1 MAAMKTKRL
10 TRNLVCVLA
19 AGALLVACGQSD
31 NLGSESDGVEATAT
45 PTEDVPDAQD
55 PTPTDGGD
63 GTPDGLCDPYADYAG
78 NDGTVVTIV
87 GPIVPVEQQLFE
99 DSWAEF
105 EECTGIDIAYEGGD
119 QRAAELEAEIQSGG
133 APDIAWLSRP
143 AALARLVA
151 SGEPIPAPA
160 ATESLVAEYWNPVWK
175 SYGTVNDTF
184 YAAPVGST
192 MKSIVW
198 YSPRIFVEKGY
209 AIPTTWNEMWALSD
223 QMVADGVTPWCGGL
237 ESGSET
243 GWPASD
249 WLAQV
254 MLRLFGS
261 DVYDQ
266 WVEGDLPFSSPEVGA
281 AMDIVA
287 GWMKNPR
294 YVNGGHGDVGTIP
307 VTPVGEAG
315 VGIPTGECGM
325 LQQGSSAEDLW
336 GTVGEGVD
344 GDTEVGP
351 AGDVYA
357 FYLPEVTPDFP
368 QPVISDGLFAV
379 AFADR
384 PEVQAVQTYLASPEF
399 HTSRVARGGWVSA
412 NTGVP
417 LDAYPVDSIEQMTAG
432 YLTDPK
438 STVRLDAS
446 DLMPAVVGAGAL
458 PGQMTAWFADEK
470 STSDTLAA
478 IDAAWPPR

>member
-10 TRNLVCVLA
+10 TRNLACVLA

-31 NLGSESDGVEATAT
+31 NLGSESDEVEATAT
-45 PTEDVPDAQD
+45 PTEDVPDAPD
-55 PTPTDGGD
+55 PTPTDEGD
-63 GTPDGLCDPYADYAG
+63 GTRNGLCDPYADYSG

-119 QRAAELEAEIQSGG
+119 QRAAELEAEIHSGG

-351 AGDVYA
+351 PGDVYA

-446 DLMPAVVGAGAL
+446 DLMPTVVGAGAL
-458 PGQMTAWFADEK
+458 PGQMTAWFADQK
-470 STSDTLAA
+470 STADTLAA
-478 IDAAWPPR
+478 IDVAWPPR

>member
-1 MAAMKTKRL
+1 MIQRRWRL
-10 TRNLVCVLA
+10 FAFGVAV
-19 AGALLVACGQSD
+19 GALLVACGQSD
-31 NLGSESDGVEATAT
+31 NLGSESDDVEATAA
-45 PTEDVPDAQD
+45 PTADIPDAPD
-55 PTPTDGGD
+55 PTPTDEGD
-63 GTPDGLCDPYADYAG
+63 GTPDGLCDPYAEYAG

-87 GPIVPVEQQLFE
+87 GSAAPVEQQLFE

-105 EECTGIDIAYEGGD
+105 EECAGIDIAYEGDD

-143 AALARLVA
+143 AALAKLVA
-151 SGEPIPAPA
+151 SGGPIPAPA

-175 SYGTVNDTF
+175 GYGTVNDTF

-198 YSPRIFVEKGY
+198 YSPRVFVEKGY
-209 AIPTTWNEMWALSD
+209 SIPTTWNEMWALSD

-237 ESGSET
+237 ESGSDT

-266 WVEGDLPFSSPEVGA
+266 WVGGDLPFSSPEVGA

-294 YVNGGHGDVGTIP
+294 YVNGGYGDVGTIP

-315 VGIPTGECGM
+315 VGIPSGECGM
-325 LQQGSSAEDLW
+325 LQQGLSAEDLW
-336 GTVGEGVD
+336 GTVGKGVD

-351 AGDVYA
+351 TGDVYA

-368 QPVISDGLFAV
+368 QPVVSDGLFAV

-417 LDAYPVDSIEQMTAG
+417 LDTYPVDSFEQMTAG

-446 DLMPAVVGAGAL
+446 DLMPAVVGEGAL
-458 PGQMTAWFADEK
+458 PEQMTAWFADQK
-470 STSDTLAA
+470 STADSLAA
-478 IDAAWPPR
+478 IDAAWPPQ

>member
-1 MAAMKTKRL
+1 MKTKRP
-10 TRNLVCVLA
+10 TRSPVCVLA

-31 NLGSESDGVEATAT
+31 NLGSESDEVEATAT
-45 PTEDVPDAQD
+45 PTEDVPDAPD
-55 PTPTDGGD
+55 PTPTNEGD
-63 GTPDGLCDPYADYAG
+63 GTLDGLCDPYADYAG

-87 GPIVPVEQQLFE
+87 GPIVPVKQGLFE

-105 EECTGIDIAYEGGD
+105 EECTGIDIASEGGD

-151 SGEPIPAPA
+151 SGEPVPAPA
-160 ATESLVAEYWNPVWK
+160 ATESLVAQYWNPVWK

-237 ESGSET
+237 ESGSDT

-266 WVEGDLPFSSPEVGA
+266 WVVGDLPFSSPEVGA

-307 VTPVGEAG
+307 ATLVGEAG

-446 DLMPAVVGAGAL
+446 DLMPAVVGTGAL
-458 PGQMTAWFADEK
+458 PGQMTAWFADQK
-470 STSDTLAA
+470 STADSLAA
-478 IDAAWPPR
+478 IDAAWPPQ

>member
-1 MAAMKTKRL
+1 MIQRRWRL
-10 TRNLVCVLA
+10 FAFGVAV
-19 AGALLVACGQSD
+19 GALLVACGQSD
-31 NLGSESDGVEATAT
+31 NLGSESDDVEATAA
-45 PTEDVPDAQD
+45 PTADIPDAPD
-55 PTPTDGGD
+55 PTPTDEGD
-63 GTPDGLCDPYADYAG
+63 GRPDALCDLYADYAG

-87 GPIVPVEQQLFE
+87 GSTAPVEQQLFE

-119 QRAAELEAEIQSGG
+119 QGAAELEAEIQSGG

-143 AALARLVA
+143 AALAKLVA
-151 SGEPIPAPA
+151 SGGPIPAPA
-160 ATESLVAEYWNPVWK
+160 ATESLVAQFWNPVWK
-175 SYGTVNDTF
+175 SYGTVNGTF

-237 ESGSET
+237 ESGNDT

-266 WVEGDLPFSSPEVGA
+266 WVGGDLPFSSPEVGA

-294 YVNGGHGDVGTIP
+294 YVNGGYGDVGTIP

-315 VGIPTGECGM
+315 VGIPSGECGM
-325 LQQGSSAEDLW
+325 LQQGPSAEDLW

-351 AGDVYA
+351 TGDVYA

-368 QPVISDGLFAV
+368 QPVVSDGLFAV

-417 LDAYPVDSIEQMTAG
+417 LDTYPVDSIEQMTAG

-446 DLMPAVVGAGAL
+446 DLMPAVVGEGAL
-458 PGQMTAWFADEK
+458 PEQMTAWFADQK
-470 STSDTLAA
+470 STADSLAA
-478 IDAAWPPR
+478 IDAAWPPQ

>member
-1 MAAMKTKRL
+1 MIQGRWRL
-10 TRNLVCVLA
+10 FAFGVAV
-19 AGALLVACGQSD
+19 GALLVACGQSD
-31 NLGSESDGVEATAT
+31 NLGSESDDVEATAA
-45 PTEDVPDAQD
+45 PTADIPDAPD
-55 PTPTDGGD
+55 PTPTDEGD
-63 GTPDGLCDPYADYAG
+63 GRPDALCDLYADYAG

-87 GPIVPVEQQLFE
+87 GSTAPVEQQLFE

-119 QRAAELEAEIQSGG
+119 QGAAELEAEIQSGG

-151 SGEPIPAPA
+151 SGEPVPAPA
-160 ATESLVAEYWNPVWK
+160 ATESLVAQFWNPVWK
-175 SYGTVNDTF
+175 SYGTVNGTF

-237 ESGSET
+237 ESGSDT

-266 WVEGDLPFSSPEVGA
+266 WVGGDLPFSSPEVGA

-294 YVNGGHGDVGTIP
+294 YVNGGYGDVGTIP

-315 VGIPTGECGM
+315 VGIPSGECGM
-325 LQQGSSAEDLW
+325 LQQGPSAEDLW

-351 AGDVYA
+351 TGDVYA

-368 QPVISDGLFAV
+368 QPVVSDGLFAV

-417 LDAYPVDSIEQMTAG
+417 LDTYPVDSIEQMTAG
-432 YLTDPK
+432 YLT
-438 STVRLDAS
+438 VRLDAS
-446 DLMPAVVGAGAL
+446 DLMPAVVGEGAL
-458 PGQMTAWFADEK
+458 PEQMTAWFADQK
-470 STSDTLAA
+470 STADSLAA
-478 IDAAWPPR
+478 IDAAWPPQ

>member
-1 MAAMKTKRL
+1 MIQGRWRL
-10 TRNLVCVLA
+10 FAFGVAV
-19 AGALLVACGQSD
+19 GALLVACGQSD
-31 NLGSESDGVEATAT
+31 NLGSESDDVEATAA
-45 PTEDVPDAQD
+45 PTADIPDAPD
-55 PTPTDGGD
+55 PTPTDEGD
-63 GTPDGLCDPYADYAG
+63 GRPDALCDLYADYAG

-87 GPIVPVEQQLFE
+87 GSTAPVEQQLFE

-119 QRAAELEAEIQSGG
+119 QGAAELEAEIQSGG

-143 AALARLVA
+143 AALAKLVA
-151 SGEPIPAPA
+151 SGGPIPAPA
-160 ATESLVAEYWNPVWK
+160 ATESLVAQFWNPVWK
-175 SYGTVNDTF
+175 SYGTVNGTF

-198 YSPRIFVEKGY
+198 YSPRVFVEKGY
-209 AIPTTWNEMWALSD
+209 SIPTTWNEMWALSD

-237 ESGSET
+237 ESGSDT
-243 GWPASD
+243 SWPASD

-266 WVEGDLPFSSPEVGA
+266 WVGGDLPFSSPEVGA

-294 YVNGGHGDVGTIP
+294 YVNGGYGDVGTIP

-315 VGIPTGECGM
+315 VGIPSGECGM
-325 LQQGSSAEDLW
+325 LQQGPSAEDLW

-351 AGDVYA
+351 TGDVYA

-368 QPVISDGLFAV
+368 QPVVSDGLFAV

-417 LDAYPVDSIEQMTAG
+417 LDTYPVDSIEQMTAG

-446 DLMPAVVGAGAL
+446 DLMPAVVGEGAL
-458 PGQMTAWFADEK
+458 PEQMTAWFADQK
-470 STSDTLAA
+470 STADSLAA
-478 IDAAWPPR
+478 IDAAWPPQ